1 MHEETNTGNMKIVK
15 VLFALAILFQFSCQK
30 DDVLPLIGYE
40 EVTLKNLTGFD
51 GCGFVFQK
59 TDDKY
64 LEPANIND
72 FLQNYSDGEK
82 YWIKYKFDHVN
93 SASICQ
99 VGDVIKIVEIKDQMK

>member
-1 MHEETNTGNMKIVK
+1 MSTVKMKIVT
-15 VLFALAILFQFSCQK
+15 VFITLTILIQFSCQK
-30 DDVLPLIGYE
+30 DDVFPLTGYE

-64 LEPANIND
+64 LEPTNIDD
-72 FLQNYSDGEK
+72 FLQDYSDGEK
-82 YWIKYKFDHVN
+82 YWIKYQIVHVN

-99 VGDVIKIVEIKDQMK
+99 VGDVIKIVEIKDQLK